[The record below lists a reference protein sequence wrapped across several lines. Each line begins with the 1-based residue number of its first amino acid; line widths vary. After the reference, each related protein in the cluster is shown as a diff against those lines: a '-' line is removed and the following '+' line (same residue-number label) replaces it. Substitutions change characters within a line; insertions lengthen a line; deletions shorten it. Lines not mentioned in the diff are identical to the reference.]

1 MTSRGHGLPGGGASG
16 SAVGSDAE
24 RDAFLAAARA
34 TVGESAVL
42 TDPDLTEGYSV
53 DWTRRWRSSA
63 PAVVRPATTDE
74 VAALVA
80 AARRHGVALVPQGGN
95 TGLVGGSVPHTG
107 AEVVLSLRRLDD
119 LGPVDVLAG
128 QVTAGA
134 GVTLAALQ
142 AHAAA
147 AGLAFGIDT
156 GARASATVGGM
167 IATNAGGVHVVRHG
181 PMRAQVIG
189 VEAVLGTGEVV
200 SRLGG
205 LVKDNTGYDLGQL
218 LCGSEGTLGVVT
230 AARLRLVAD
239 EPHVVVALLGVAGVG
254 EAVSLASELRHEVGD
269 VRALEVIEGDSM
281 RVVASHLGGRPPVT
295 PDAGAFLLVEAA
307 GRVDPTAAL
316 ADAMARHA
324 AYAPAAVGVD
334 RADRERLWRW
344 REAVPEAA
352 AALGVVLKF
361 DVTLPAAAIA
371 EFCAKVSA
379 RLASG
384 WPGATTLL
392 YGHVAD
398 GNIHVNVV
406 GPDPDDDAVDDAVLD
421 LVVDL
426 GGSISAE
433 HGIGVAKKAWL
444 ARDRSAAEVGTMR
457 AIKHALD
464 PDGIMNPGVL
474 LP

>member
-1 MTSRGHGLPGGGASG
+1 MPGDGGL
-16 SAVGSDAE
+16 E
-24 RDAFLAAARA
+24 RFLAAARA
-34 TVGESAVL
+34 AVGELDVL
-42 TDPDLTEGYSV
+42 TDPDLTAGYSI
-53 DWTRRWRSSA
+53 DWTRRWHGST
-63 PAVVRPATTDE
+63 PAVVRPATTDQ
-74 VAALVA
+74 VAAVVA
-80 AARRHGVALVPQGGN
+80 ASRRHGVALVPQGGN
-95 TGLVGGSVPHTG
+95 TGLVGGSVPRTG
-107 AEVVLSLRRLDD
+107 ADVVLSLRRLDD

-147 AGLAFGIDT
+147 AGQAFGVDT
-156 GARASATVGGM
+156 GARESATVGGM

-181 PMRAQVIG
+181 PMRSQVVG

-205 LVKDNTGYDLGQL
+205 LLKDNTGYDLGQL

-230 AARLRLVAD
+230 RGRLRLVAD
-239 EPHVVVALLGVAGVG
+239 EPHVVVALLGLAGVG
-254 EAVSLASELRHEVGD
+254 EAVSLASELRHEVGE
-269 VRALEVIEGDSM
+269 VRTLEVMDGASM
-281 RVVASHLGGRPPVT
+281 RVVASHLGGPPPVA

-307 GRVDPTAAL
+307 GRVDPTGAL
-316 ADAMARHA
+316 AGAMARHA
-324 AYAPAAVGVD
+324 ASAPAAVGVE
-334 RADRERLWRW
+334 RADRQRLWRW
-344 REAVPEAA
+344 REAHPEAA

-371 EFCAKVSA
+371 EFCVRVSEA
-379 RLASG
+379 LASG

-392 YGHVAD
+392 YGHVGD

-406 GPDPDDDAVDDAVLD
+406 GPNPDDDAVDDAVLD

-433 HGIGVAKKAWL
+433 HGIGVAKRDWL
-444 ARDRSAAEVGTMR
+444 ARDRSAAEVAAMR
-457 AIKHALD
+457 AIKRALD

>member
-1 MTSRGHGLPGGGASG
+1 VTPGA
-16 SAVGSDAE
+16 DL
-24 RDAFLAAARA
+24 DAFLAAARVA
-34 TVGESAVL
+34 LGESAVL
-42 TDPDLTEGYSV
+42 TDPGLTEGYSV
-53 DWTRRWRSSA
+53 DWTRRWRSVA
-63 PAVVRPATTDE
+63 RAVVRPATTDQVE
-74 VAALVA
+74 ALVL

-95 TGLVGGSVPHTG
+95 TGLVGGSVPRTG

-119 LGPVDVLAG
+119 LGPVDVLAS
-128 QVTAGA
+128 QVTAGV

-147 AGLAFGIDT
+147 AGLAFGVDT
-156 GARASATVGGM
+156 GARDSATIGGM

-181 PMRAQVIG
+181 PMRAQVVG
-189 VEAVLGTGEVV
+189 VEAVLGTGAVV

-205 LVKDNTGYDLGQL
+205 LVKDNTGYDLAQL
-218 LCGSEGTLGVVT
+218 LCGSEGTLAVVT
-230 AARLRLVAD
+230 KARLRLVAD
-239 EPHVVVALLGVAGVG
+239 EPHVVVALLALAGVG
-254 EAVSLASELRHEVGD
+254 EAVSLAADLRHEVAE
-269 VRALEVIEGDSM
+269 VRALEVMEGGSM
-281 RVVASHLGGRPPVT
+281 RAVASHLGADPPVA
-295 PDAGAFLLVEAA
+295 PDAAAFLLVEAA
-307 GRVDPTAAL
+307 GRADPTPAL
-316 ADAMARHA
+316 AAAIVRHA
-324 AYAPAAVGVD
+324 ASAPVAVGVE

-344 REAVPEAA
+344 REAHPEAA

-371 EFCAKVSA
+371 EFCAQVSM

-392 YGHVAD
+392 YGHVGD

-406 GPDPDDDAVDDAVLD
+406 GPDPDDDAVDNAVLD

-433 HGIGVAKKAWL
+433 HGIGVAKRAWL
-444 ARDRSAAEVGTMR
+444 AHDRSAEEVAAMR
-457 AIKHALD
+457 AIKQALD
-464 PDGIMNPGVL
+464 PDGIMNPGVM

>member
-1 MTSRGHGLPGGGASG
+1 MSSGA
-16 SAVGSDAE
+16 E
-24 RDAFLAAARA
+24 LDAFLVAARA
-34 TVGESAVL
+34 AVGRSDVL
-42 TDPDLTEGYSV
+42 TDPDLTEGYAV
-53 DWTRRWRSSA
+53 DWTRRWRSA
-63 PAVVRPATTDE
+63 AAAVVRPATADQ
-74 VAALVA
+74 VAALVT
-80 AARRHGVALVPQGGN
+80 AARRHRVALVPQGGN
-95 TGLVGGSVPHTG
+95 TGLVGGSVPRTG

-119 LGPVDVLAG
+119 LGAVDVLAG

-156 GARASATVGGM
+156 GARESATVGGM

-181 PMRAQVIG
+181 SMRAQVVG

-230 AARLRLVAD
+230 RARLRLVAD
-239 EPHVVVALLGVAGVG
+239 EPHVVVAVLGLAGVG
-254 EAVSLASELRHEVGD
+254 EAVSLASGLHHDVAE
-269 VRALEVIEGDSM
+269 VRALELMEGGSL
-281 RVVASHLGGRPPVT
+281 RVVAGYLGAAPPVA
-295 PDAGAFLLVEAA
+295 AGAGAYLLVEAA
-307 GRVDPTAAL
+307 GRADPTAAL
-316 ADAMARHA
+316 ADAIGCHA
-324 AYAPAAVGVD
+324 GLAPVAVGVE
-334 RADRERLWRW
+334 RVDRERLWRW
-344 REAVPEAA
+344 REACPEAA

-371 EFCAKVSA
+371 EFCSAVSD

-384 WPGATTLL
+384 WPRATTLL
-392 YGHVAD
+392 YGHVGD

-406 GPDPDDDAVDDAVLD
+406 GPDPDDDAVDEAVLD
-421 LVVDL
+421 LVVGL

-444 ARDRSAAEVGTMR
+444 ARDRSAAEVAAMR

-464 PDGIMNPGVL
+464 PDGILNPWVL

>member
-1 MTSRGHGLPGGGASG
+1 LVGHVAG
-16 SAVGSDAE
+16 SDVDRFLDVARAAVGE
-24 RDAFLAAARA
+24 P
-34 TVGESAVL
+34 EVL
-42 TDPDLTEGYSV
+42 TDPDLTAGYAV
-53 DWTRRWRSSA
+53 DWTRRWRGSA
-63 PAVVRPATTDE
+63 SAVLRPATTDQ

-80 AARRHGVALVPQGGN
+80 AARCHGVALVPQGGN
-95 TGLVGGSVPHTG
+95 TGLVGGSVPRSR
-107 AEVVLSLRRLDD
+107 EVVLSLRRLDD
-119 LGPVDVLAG
+119 LGPLDVLAG

-134 GVTLAALQ
+134 GVALAALQ
-142 AHAAA
+142 RHAAT
-147 AGLAFGIDT
+147 AGLAFGIDI
-156 GARASATVGGM
+156 GARESATVGGM

-181 PMRAQVIG
+181 PMRAQVVG

-200 SRLGG
+200 SRLSG

-230 AARLRLVAD
+230 RARLRLVPD
-239 EPHVVVALLGVAGVG
+239 EPHVVVALLGLAGMAD
-254 EAVSLASELRHEVGD
+254 AVTLASELRRDVAE
-269 VRALEVIEGDSM
+269 VRALEVMEGDGM
-281 RVVASHLGGRPPVT
+281 RVVASHLRAAPPVA

-316 ADAMARHA
+316 ADAIARHA
-324 AYAPAAVGVD
+324 ASAPVAVGVE
-334 RADRERLWRW
+334 RTDRERLWRW
-344 REAVPEAA
+344 REGHPEAA

-361 DVTLPAAAIA
+361 DVTLPAVAIA
-371 EFCAKVSA
+371 EFCARASE

-384 WPGATTLL
+384 WPGATKLL
-392 YGHVAD
+392 YGHVGD

-406 GPDPDDDAVDDAVLD
+406 GPDPDDSAVDDAVLE
-421 LVVDL
+421 LVVGL

-444 ARDRSAAEVGTMR
+444 ARDRSAAEVAAMR
-457 AIKHALD
+457 AIKRALD

>member
-1 MTSRGHGLPGGGASG
+1 VCPG
-16 SAVGSDAE
+16 AE
-24 RDAFLAAARA
+24 LDAFLAAARTA
-34 TVGESAVL
+34 VGESAVL
-42 TDPDLTEGYSV
+42 TDPDLTAGYSV

-63 PAVVRPATTDE
+63 AAVVRPTTTDQ

-80 AARRHGVALVPQGGN
+80 AARCHRVALVPQGGN
-95 TGLVGGSVPHTG
+95 TGLVGGSVPRTG
-107 AEVVLSLRRLDD
+107 AEVVLSLRRLDE

-147 AGLAFGIDT
+147 VGLSFGIDT
-156 GARASATVGGM
+156 GARESATLGGM

-181 PMRAQVIG
+181 PMRAQVVG
-189 VEAVLGTGEVV
+189 VEAVLGTGDVV

-205 LVKDNTGYDLGQL
+205 LVKDNTGYDIGQL

-230 AARLRLVAD
+230 RARLRLVAD
-239 EPHVVVALLGVAGVG
+239 EPHVVVALLGLAGIG
-254 EAVSLASELRHEVGD
+254 EAVSLASELRHEVAE
-269 VRALEVIEGDSM
+269 VRALELMEGDSL
-281 RVVASHLGGRPPVT
+281 RVVAAYLGGAPPVAA
-295 PDAGAFLLVEAA
+295 DASAYLLVEAA

-316 ADAMARHA
+316 ADAIGRHA
-324 AYAPAAVGVD
+324 AAAPAAVGVE
-334 RADRERLWRW
+334 RVDRERLWRW
-344 REAVPEAA
+344 REVYPEAA

-371 EFCAKVSA
+371 EFCAAVSE
-379 RLASG
+379 RLAAG

-392 YGHVAD
+392 YGHVGD

-406 GPDPDDDAVDDAVLD
+406 GPDPDDDAVDDTVLD
-421 LVVDL
+421 LVVGL

-444 ARDRSAAEVGTMR
+444 ARDRSAAEVAAMR

-464 PDGIMNPGVL
+464 PDGILNPGVL